1 MVDVSEIEKRIDRV
15 ITSAIPV
22 NTHLGGI
29 DPKDYGQVMEFAKT
43 MATARHS
50 IPQWLRGSVGDCLA
64 ICSRALRWG
73 FDPYFVAE
81 KSFLMEGKSGT
92 KVGYESQLIHAI
104 VEALAPLKGRLRH
117 RYEGEDDATVCIVWG
132 TFKGEDSPHEY
143 ISVPLGKRI
152 KDIGQSD
159 RGNFRGSP
167 MWLQKPRLQ
176 LFYDASRDWA
186 RINCPDVLAGVYA
199 REELTEMEPVDVTP
213 KDDLAERL
221 KATRARFAAG
231 ERGFDADHVAKTA
244 SARSIIEGEINSDP
258 PTEEAVNVDNAER
271 SGDEPGA
278 EGGGGGA
285 ASAADDTADQGGGAD
300 VRGAGGEDG
309 GEPVGHEAEEAQA
322 GEGDSPDDKP
332 ASKKG
337 RRR

>member
-1 MVDVSEIEKRIDRV
+1 MVDVSEVEKRIDRV

-22 NTHLGGI
+22 NKNLGGI
-29 DPKDYGQVMEFAKT
+29 DPENWGQVMEFAKT

-64 ICSRALRWG
+64 ICSRSMRWG
-73 FDPYFVAE
+73 MDPYFVAE
-81 KSFLMEGKSGT
+81 KTYLMEGKGGT
-92 KVGYESQLIHAI
+92 KIGYESQLIHAV
-104 VEALAPLKGRLRH
+104 VEALAPIKGRLRH
-117 RYEGEDDATVCIVWG
+117 EITGEGDERRCEVWA
-132 TFKGEDSPHEY
+132 TFKTEDSPHRFKSET
-143 ISVPLGKRI
+143 LGKRI
-152 KDIGQSD
+152 KDIGTND

-167 MWLQKPRLQ
+167 LWLTKPDVQ

-186 RINCPDVLAGVYA
+186 RINCPDVLAGVYS
-199 REELTEMEPVDVTP
+199 RDELIDMEPVEVTP

-278 EGGGGGA
+278 EGGGGSA

-300 VRGAGGEDG
+300 VRSAGGEDG

-322 GEGDSPDDKP
+322 SEGDPADDKP
-332 ASKKG
+332 APKKG